1 MKNLEKLGI
10 LIEVAFKKSLDAS
23 EDMYKEDSDNLSRI
37 ADVIDHIALAMD
49 ITENLI
55 KEGEGK

>member
-1 MKNLEKLGI
+1 MRNIDWLVA
-10 LIEVAFKKSLDAS
+10 LIAAAFDKAVIVSD
-23 EDMYKEDSDNLSRI
+23 EMYQDDSDNLSRI